1 LENREI
7 PILQKL
13 PPFGGRSNLRLE
25 RSKQFTLQFPKTC
38 QWQVGMEFMIQ
49 SPSPDWIIRNPPPCP
64 LCLWGER
71 ERFVFCRHAGIRM
84 TLTDRPTQARVEDE
98 LILCCSRTQGDEETS
113 GRIRRL
119 LKNEID
125 WVYLKERGRWHGV
138 MPLLYLN
145 VNRAC
150 DGEVSRD
157 LCQRLK
163 EHYLSSSRRNLALT
177 GELVRLLRLFEVHGI
192 PSISYKGPAL
202 AATAYRDLTLRAFDD
217 LDILVHKADVMKA
230 KEVLVSQG
238 YEPLIPL
245 SRVQEKAFL
254 ESPFEYSHH
263 FGRVDGLGFVDLHW
277 TVEPEYLTFAPST
290 GELWERLGRVDLGGI
305 GIETLSAEDML
316 LFLCI
321 HGTKHRWERL
331 IWLCDLAAFI
341 KTCGEVDWQAVMD
354 RVESLG
360 IKRMVSLSLLLA
372 RDLLGTDL
380 PPEVQHRVMEDAGIR
395 SLKAQVYQNLFREI
409 QAQSWPFESG
419 LFYLRAMDRLKDKSL
434 YCFNA
439 FVKPS
444 RLEMRDLPLPSFFF
458 PLYYL
463 IRPIRLAGKYGLKL
477 AKGLHRRN
485 RMN

>member
-1 LENREI
+1 
-7 PILQKL
+7 
-13 PPFGGRSNLRLE
+13 
-25 RSKQFTLQFPKTC
+25 
-38 QWQVGMEFMIQ
+38 M
-49 SPSPDWIIRNPPPCP
+49 
-64 LCLWGER
+64 
-71 ERFVFCRHAGIRM
+71 
-84 TLTDRPTQARVEDE
+84 
-98 LILCCSRTQGDEETS
+98 QGDEETS
-113 GRIRRL
+113 DRIRTL

-125 WVYLKERGRWHGV
+125 WSYLKRRGRWHGT

-150 DGEVSRD
+150 DGAVSKD

-163 EHYLSSSRRNLALT
+163 EHYLATSRQNLILT
-177 GELVRLLRLFEVHGI
+177 GELLRLLRLFDAHGI
-192 PSISYKGPAL
+192 PSIPYKGPAL
-202 AATAYRDLTLRAFDD
+202 AVMAYRDLTLRSFDD

-230 KEVLVSQG
+230 KEVLISQG
-238 YEPLIPL
+238 YEPTFPL
-245 SRVQEKAFL
+245 KRVQEKAYL
-254 ESPFEYSHH
+254 ESPFEYSNL
-263 FGRVDGLGFVDLHW
+263 FGRGDSLGIIDLHW

-290 GELWERLGRVDLGGI
+290 EQLWERLQLVDLEGFPI
-305 GIETLSAEDML
+305 QTLSADDML

-321 HGTKHRWERL
+321 HGTKHRWEKL

-341 KTCGEVDWQAVMD
+341 QTCGQIDWQRVMD
-354 RVESLG
+354 RVETLG

-372 RDLLGTDL
+372 RDLLNVNL
-380 PPEVQHRVMEDAGIR
+380 PQEVRNRITEDAGIR
-395 SLKAQVYQNLFREI
+395 SLMGQVYQNLFREI

-444 RLEMRDLPLPSFFF
+444 RLELKGLPLPAFFF

-477 AKGLHRRN
+477 AKWVHRGNGPDRKA
-485 RMN
+485 R